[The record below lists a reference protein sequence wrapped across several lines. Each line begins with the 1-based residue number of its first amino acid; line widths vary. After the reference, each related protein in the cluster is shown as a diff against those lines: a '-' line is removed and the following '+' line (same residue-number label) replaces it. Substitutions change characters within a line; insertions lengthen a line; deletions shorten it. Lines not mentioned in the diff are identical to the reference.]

1 MNPIHYQ
8 NAVDLVN
15 AIRNKNLSVT
25 EVVSAHI
32 ERIEKYNPG
41 INAIVAMDRRSQN
54 HWKKTVSVL

>member
-41 INAIVAMDRRSQN
+41 INAIFNLIFV
-54 HWKKTVSVL
+54 